1 MSFLSNIMSLLTPDT
16 DSTVA
21 PIEAKRLLALPAGEK
36 PILIDVRTPG
46 EWKDGRLSG
55 AKHIDVSGSK
65 FDTEIDKLPKEASYL
80 LYCRSGGR
88 SGMALSKMKAKGFSN
103 LKHVSGGIGSWQAAG
118 YPVVK

>member
-1 MSFLSNIMSLLTPDT
+1 MSFLSNIMSMLSPDA

-21 PIEAKRLLALPAGEK
+21 PVEAKRLLALPAGEK

-65 FDTEIDKLPKEASYL
+65 FDAEIDKLPKEASYL

-88 SGMALSKMKAKGFSN
+88 S
-103 LKHVSGGIGSWQAAG
+103 
-118 YPVVK
+118 